1 MSRRSQARVT
11 LAAAAAAL
19 SLGSPLAFAG
29 GTVDGTLAASEYAFT
44 LGVQDTPTGFGDNLS
59 ELNAAFADVLSNGS
73 VRLMLTGNLETNG
86 NGMVIFFDSRA
97 GGSIATTLPGG
108 YGQFGSVGGAKTDD
122 WGTDIDGEITV
133 NPPPGGPSVM
143 SPGFNPELSFE
154 INAGGATND
163 YYINLI
169 DMTVENS
176 PLPNRDVF
184 LGQNL
189 YGNPAVTQTYLRE
202 PTSTPAGNVTH
213 AFDNSNTAGV
223 NAFDFGN
230 PPGPLGDPLSATK
243 GFEAEFDSTFI
254 NQDPLT
260 EIKLFPFITNGG
272 GDYLSNQFLPGV
284 GGATNLMQAGQG
296 PGGTPLFDT
305 REFANPTTRFLT
317 IPLPTINAPNVWG
330 VDAAWNTG
338 HAPNGINASA
348 VIAGSGGGIEVA
360 SPITLGGLGFRTANG
375 YILAGPASITLDTL
389 PRWDGSARNA
399 RLEATAGSHAI
410 SAPMT
415 WNQNVLASVATGATL
430 NVSNDV
436 TVAAGKGLTK
446 DGGGTLGMKNLRMAS
461 VDVQSGTLRVNAG
474 AANGEPA
481 RVSKVTTFTIAGGPT
496 APTAKLDLT
505 NNALILTST
514 GGGNPAADV
523 KAYIASA
530 YAGGSWSG
538 NGITSSNANASQF
551 GVGYGTAAQIGAGTS
566 YLGQTVGPDDVI
578 VRTTR
583 YGDAN
588 LDGLVNLSDF
598 NRLAAN
604 FGSTSGVWSQGD
616 FNYDSNVNLS
626 DFNRL
631 AANFGLSAAGPTVT
645 PGDWSR
651 LGAAVPEPALAGV
664 AGICA
669 LAAAARPRR
678 RRRA

>member
-1 MSRRSQARVT
+1 MSRRSQATAT
-11 LAAAAAAL
+11 LAAAAALAI
-19 SLGSPLAFAG
+19 GSPLARAG
-29 GTVDGTLAASEYAFT
+29 GTVDGQLAAGEYAFT

-59 ELNAAFADVLSNGS
+59 ELNAGFADVLSNGS
-73 VRLMLTGNLETNG
+73 VRVMFTGNLETNG
-86 NGMVIFFDSRA
+86 NGFVIFFDSRA
-97 GGSIATTLPGG
+97 GGGIATTLPGG
-108 YGQFGSVGGAKTDD
+108 YGQFGSIGGAKTDD

-169 DMTVENS
+169 DLNVPNE

-202 PTSTPAGNVTH
+202 PTATPAGNVTH

-223 NAFDFGN
+223 NGFDFGN
-230 PPGPLGDPLSATK
+230 PPGPLGDPLSATR
-243 GFEAEFDSTFI
+243 GFEAEFDPTFI

-284 GGATNLMQAGQG
+284 GGATNLMTAGEG

-305 REFANPTTRFLT
+305 REFANPETRFLT
-317 IPLPTINAPNVWG
+317 IPLPTIAAPNVWG
-330 VDAAWNTG
+330 VDGAWNTG
-338 HAPNGINASA
+338 HAPNGVNASA
-348 VIAGSGGGIEVA
+348 IIAGSGGGIEVT

-389 PRWDGSARNA
+389 PRWDGSARSA
-399 RLEATAGSHAI
+399 RLEATAGSHTI
-410 SAPMT
+410 SAAMT
-415 WNQNVLASVATGATL
+415 WNQNVVASVAAGSSLTV
-430 NVSNDV
+430 NNDV

-446 DGGGTLGMKNLRMAS
+446 TGPGTFGMKNLRMAS
-461 VDVQSGTLRVNAG
+461 ADVQEGTLSVIPG
-474 AANGEPA
+474 ATNGEPA
-481 RVSKVTTFTIAGGPT
+481 RVSKVTTFTIAGGPS
-496 APTAKLDLT
+496 APAAKLDLT

-514 GGGNPAADV
+514 GGANPAADV

-551 GVGYGTAAQIGAGTS
+551 GVGYATAAEIGAGAS
-566 YLGQTVGPDDVI
+566 YLGQPVNPDDVI

-598 NRLAAN
+598 NRLASN
-604 FGSTSGVWSQGD
+604 FGSASGVWSQGD
-616 FNYDSNVNLS
+616 FNYDNNVNLA

-631 AANFGLSAAGPTVT
+631 AANFGLSAGPQVT
-645 PGDWSR
+645 PDDWAR
-651 LGAAVPEPALAGV
+651 LGAAVPEPSLIGV
-664 AGICA
+664 AGA
-669 LAAAARPRR
+669 LALTAAVRPRR
-678 RRRA
+678 RRRTA